1 MARWATPQPPG
12 PGIGYPR
19 TMHRAWA
26 FRRAWRVRLGL
37 AAGLV
42 LALLPLAWWVHP
54 AWALLSGLALLYP
67 SRWEEGRALAELD
80 RRYGLA
86 YRSALEAPPDHP
98 WRSQLQAEA
107 EASLRAARLP
117 PWPWALVVVYLL
129 FFGLVWLPPGAQPVV
144 AQPEAPAQASPPS
157 SPAATPPFSA
167 PDEASPTA
175 EGSSGEGQ
183 EPAEGEKEAEAS
195 PAEGQQPAQTAQAR
209 PTERAAEP
217 TTGPNPPS
225 GSTGA
230 EPVPEQ
236 GQSTGEAT
244 PAPGQPQP
252 QPSPGASQEG
262 QPTREAPG
270 QPQPAPGRE
279 GQPMPSPGSAQPQAE
294 QGSSQGSPP
303 GQRPA
308 GGSPGDTSRPTG
320 GPQGQASPDVAPANL
335 PSNLPSPA
343 GEAPLRRGEAV
354 QGRPQP
360 LPSPWAAGQPPQ
372 NVQRQAEK
380 YLQSEP
386 LPPEVRRILRRYFE
400 LPP

>member
-1 MARWATPQPPG
+1 
-12 PGIGYPR
+12 
-19 TMHRAWA
+19 MHRAWA
-26 FRRAWRVRLGL
+26 RRRAWRVRLGL
-37 AAGLV
+37 AAGLALV
-42 LALLPLAWWVHP
+42 LLPLAWGVHP

-67 SRWEEGRALAELD
+67 SRWEEERALAELD

-98 WRSQLQAEA
+98 WRNQLQAEA
-107 EASLRAARLP
+107 ETSLRTARLP
-117 PWPWALVVVYLL
+117 PWPWALVALYLL
-129 FFGLVWLPPGAQPVV
+129 SLGLVWLLPGAQPVV
-144 AQPEAPAQASPPS
+144 AQPEAPTQTSPPS

-167 PDEASPTA
+167 PDEVSPTA

-183 EPAEGEKEAEAS
+183 EAAEGEQNEVGAS
-195 PAEGQQPAQTAQAR
+195 PAEEQPAQTSQAQA
-209 PTERAAEP
+209 EQ
-217 TTGPNPPS
+217 NPFS
-225 GSTGA
+225 GNAGA

-236 GQSTGEAT
+236 NQSTGEAS
-244 PAPGQPQP
+244 PGPGQLQPPSSPQ
-252 QPSPGASQEG
+252 G
-262 QPTREAPG
+262 QPGGEASPT
-270 QPQPAPGRE
+270 PSLSQPAPGRE
-279 GQPMPSPGSAQPQAE
+279 GQPMPSPSSRPAQPQAE
-294 QGSSQGSPP
+294 QGSSQGSSP
-303 GQRPA
+303 GEQPA
-308 GGSPGDTSRPTG
+308 GGSPGDRPTG
-320 GPQGQASPDVAPANL
+320 SPQGQAPSASNL

-343 GEAPLRRGEAV
+343 GEAPVRGGEAG